1 MRKISK
7 IVFSVI
13 ILTSIPVWG
22 DTYQWTD
29 DEGVMHFSDDV
40 SSKPK
45 KFRYSVKKNEGA
57 ISIQQIPPVTMNKS
71 KESKQDDNA
80 GRIDHEKYKR
90 GSAEFQILEGQLI
103 TSWNRMRQEL
113 RAKRIEAVLTYFLES
128 SRSSFR
134 DQFTKLRNQ
143 LPKIADEMGEPR
155 LVKVTDDSIAECDLR
170 TIENGTEMSYML
182 QFVRDYDGIWRIH
195 TF

>member
-1 MRKISK
+1 
-7 IVFSVI
+7 
-13 ILTSIPVWG
+13 
-22 DTYQWTD
+22 
-29 DEGVMHFSDDV
+29 
-40 SSKPK
+40 
-45 KFRYSVKKNEGA
+45 
-57 ISIQQIPPVTMNKS
+57 
-71 KESKQDDNA
+71 
-80 GRIDHEKYKR
+80 
-90 GSAEFQILEGQLI
+90 
-103 TSWNRMRQEL
+103 MRQEL

-134 DQFTKLRNQ
+134 DEFTGLRNQ